1 MGEVIFQSLIVY
13 QLAKDYIDQ
22 IYELVTVLPSAEMYN
37 LRSQI
42 TRADTSKALNIAE
55 GSTGQ
60 SDKVQLRFLGLAL
73 RSYIETVACLDICNR
88 RKYLEDRTTNRV

>member
-1 MGEVIFQSLIVY
+1 MGECKFQSLIIF
-13 QLAKDYIDQ
+13 QLALDYIDQ

-42 TRADTSKALNIAE
+42 TRAAISIALNITE

-60 SDKVQLRFLGLAL
+60 SDTEQLRFLG
-73 RSYIETVACLDICNR
+73 
-88 RKYLEDRTTNRV
+88 